1 MDSVEEVP
9 NLADNGCMAEEE
21 TNTGSPGQPDANAA
35 TAGASGG
42 LASLARDIDNLMSTP
57 KTPQQPDQPADDG
70 GDQVGLL
77 LKEINELLTHETN
90 ALLSSTNNLLGQALE
105 TIFDPQALAKKNEKI
120 DKALAQALA
129 KGKAGAPP
137 AASIKAPVTNPA
149 PRFAGISRPMT
160 ADLSKTG
167 LKPANASA
175 IASGARAPLPT
186 ESGDV
191 PVVKIEEAPPEDGR
205 PLTSKYEEKP
215 AEPEPA
221 PTHEPAPVAEAAPA
235 PAPVE
240 APKPQPKPA
249 VAPKQ
254 QPKPKPEPEPV
265 ARAAS
270 GEDGQP
276 SLILRI
282 MAIPMRFVPEPA
294 KLVVSAAALTMLFA
308 LPVAWVLAHRA
319 ASHSGIG
326 PIDFT
331 VAGALEEAE
340 EAEKAHAAAKAADAT
355 QEADSHGSKSADKS
369 SSKSSS
375 TSSSASS
382 SASASKSASKS
393 GDAHA
398 SHGDSH
404 H

>member
-1 MDSVEEVP
+1 MPITE
-9 NLADNGCMAEEE
+9 CMAEEE

-35 TAGASGG
+35 TAGANGG

-57 KTPQQPDQPADDG
+57 KTPQQPEQPDDDG

-137 AASIKAPVTNPA
+137 APGLKAPVTNPA

-167 LKPANASA
+167 LKPANAPKV
-175 IASGARAPLPT
+175 ASGPRAPLPT
-186 ESGDV
+186 EPGV
-191 PVVKIEEAPPEDGR
+191 EPVVKIEEAPPEDNR
-205 PLTSKYEEKP
+205 PLTTKYEETP
-215 AEPEPA
+215 AETEPA
-221 PTHEPAPVAEAAPA
+221 PTQEPAPVAGAEAAPAPAPAPTPA

-249 VAPKQ
+249 EAPKQ
-254 QPKPKPEPEPV
+254 QPKPEPV
-265 ARAAS
+265 AVAAS
-270 GEDGQP
+270 GEDGP
-276 SLILRI
+276 PPLILRI

-340 EAEKAHAAAKAADAT
+340 EAEKAHAAAKAAAAKQDADSH
-355 QEADSHGSKSADKS
+355 ESASHGSASHGSKP
-369 SSKSSS
+369 
-375 TSSSASS
+375 
-382 SASASKSASKS
+382 ASKSASKPAS
-393 GDAHA
+393 KPGDAHA

>member
-1 MDSVEEVP
+1 
-9 NLADNGCMAEEE
+9 MAEEE

-35 TAGASGG
+35 AAGANGG

-137 AASIKAPVTNPA
+137 APGLKAPVTNPA

-167 LKPANASA
+167 LKPANVSA
-175 IASGARAPLPT
+175 IASGPRAPLPAEPGVT
-186 ESGDV
+186 
-191 PVVKIEEAPPEDGR
+191 PVVKIEEAPPEDNG
-205 PLTSKYEEKP
+205 PLTTKYEEKP

-221 PTHEPAPVAEAAPA
+221 PTQEPAPVAEAAPAPSPAPA

-249 VAPKQ
+249 EAPKQ
-254 QPKPKPEPEPV
+254 QPKPEPV
-265 ARAAS
+265 ASAAS
-270 GEDGQP
+270 VEDGP
-276 SLILRI
+276 PPLILRI

-340 EAEKAHAAAKAADAT
+340 EAEKAHEAEKAAKAAAAK
-355 QEADSHGSKSADKS
+355 QEASSHGSDSHGSKSA
-369 SSKSSS
+369 
-375 TSSSASS
+375 
-382 SASASKSASKS
+382 SKSASKPAS
-393 GDAHA
+393 KPGDAHA